1 MMLASRAGTR
11 RAAAAFP
18 LAAFLLAAGCAR
30 APAPPPTSPG
40 VPAPAAADTTPPP
53 AIPGYEAM
61 ADTLAALD
69 TRGLA
74 GRRIALDPGH
84 GGFFRGALGV
94 NGLTESEVNL
104 GVARRLRDLLVA
116 RGASVFLTR
125 DTNRDFLGPPDST
138 LRADLAERVRLANEW
153 APDVFVSVHHNADAG
168 GRHDVNETQTYYKLG
183 DSGPSLDLAQDVHRG
198 LVRNVGIRPHKV
210 VPGNYFVLRNS
221 DAPAILT
228 ETSYITHP
236 KVEERLRL
244 PEKQQLEAEALLVG
258 LARYFARPVP
268 VIAAFAAA
276 DPAAPGE
283 DSVFTAGEPAL
294 EARIAGAFDHAE
306 LLVDGV
312 PVPAERAGDR
322 VRWQPQEPWAPGS
335 HEAVLRVRLAGVGS
349 ARERTVRFAKACVP
363 ARVSASAWPETP
375 RPGGWMA
382 VRVEVR
388 DERGRLCPDSLPVK
402 VRALTRAAGTIAP
415 RETLVTARDG
425 VAWAYLRLASALDP
439 RAARVRVR
447 AALEGARS
455 DTLTVAVRHGRDG
468 APWTGFVR
476 DGAGLALREA
486 AGTREPSRMVR
497 WLTRDGFAVLAR
509 DSSGA
514 PVAPQLGGWRALA
527 GRDRTP
533 AFTAIAGGVL
543 HGRRI
548 TLDPEGGGEESAGM
562 GPSGTRAANL
572 NLEVARILAG
582 FLARAGALVHMTREG
597 DFAVTEVERVRGSES
612 FAAERYLRIGHRQRR
627 LGYYVSSAAGRQ
639 WAQRAA
645 ATFAALGLPPPVWG
659 EDAQYPLQQTSCPAL
674 YASAARVDSAGNEQA
689 LLAPGALRA
698 EAYALFLALAR
709 EWAPPGA
716 SWPVDSLEVRAPS
729 GEPRAG
735 AIVTLGGTLTLETDR
750 AGRAR
755 FARTEPGPLEVAF
768 DGAGAR
774 SRVVLLDS
782 TRGAVLNG
790 SGN

>member
-11 RAAAAFP
+11 RAAAAFL
-18 LAAFLLAAGCAR
+18 LAASLLVAGCAR
-30 APAPPPTSPG
+30 VPAPAPAPPG
-40 VPAPAAADTTPPP
+40 VPGAADTTRPP
-53 AIPGYEAM
+53 AVPGYEAM
-61 ADTLAALD
+61 ADTLAVLD

-74 GRRIALDPGH
+74 GRRVALDPGH

-94 NGLTESEVNL
+94 GGLTESEVNL
-104 GVARRLRDLLVA
+104 GVARRLRDLLVE
-116 RGASVFLTR
+116 RGASVLLTR
-125 DTNRDFLGPPDST
+125 ETDRDFLGPPDST
-138 LRADLAERVRLANEW
+138 LRTDLAERVRLANEW
-153 APDVFVSVHHNADAG
+153 APDVFVSIHHNADAG

-221 DAPAILT
+221 EAPAILT

-236 KVEERLRL
+236 KVEERLRQ

-258 LARYFARPVP
+258 LARYFARPIP
-268 VIAAFAAA
+268 VIEAFAAV
-276 DPAAPGE
+276 DPAVPGE

-294 EARIAGAFDHAE
+294 EARVAGAFDHAE
-306 LLVDGV
+306 LMVDGA

-322 VRWQPQEPWAPGS
+322 VRWRPAEPWAPGP

-349 ARERTVRFAKACVP
+349 ARERTVRFVKACVP
-363 ARVSASAWPETP
+363 SRVVASAWPEAP

-388 DERGRLCPDSLPVK
+388 DERGRLCPDSLPVR

-415 RETLVTARDG
+415 RETLITARDG

-439 RAARVRVR
+439 RATRLRIR
-447 AALEGARS
+447 AALEGARA
-455 DTLTVAVRHGRDG
+455 DTLTVAARRGRDG
-468 APWTGFVR
+468 ASWTGFVR
-476 DGAGLALREA
+476 EGAGATLREA
-486 AGTREPSRMVR
+486 AGTREPARTVR
-497 WLTRDGFAVLAR
+497 WLTRDGFAVLPR

-514 PVAPQLGGWRALA
+514 PVMPQLGGYRAVA
-527 GRDRTP
+527 GTDRMP
-533 AFTAIAGGVL
+533 SLVAIAAGVL
-543 HGRRI
+543 QGRRI
-548 TLDPEGGGEESAGM
+548 TLDPEGGGEEAAGV

-582 FLARAGALVHMTREG
+582 FLERAGAFVHMTRDG

-612 FAAERYLRIGHRQRR
+612 FGAERYLRIGHRQRR
-627 LGYYVSSAAGRQ
+627 LGYYFSSAAGRQ

-645 ATFAALGLPPPVWG
+645 ATFAGLGLRPPVWG

-674 YASAARVDSAGNEQA
+674 YASPARVDSAGDEQA

-709 EWAPPGA
+709 EWAPAGA
-716 SWPVDSLEVRAPS
+716 SWPVDSLEVRTSS
-729 GEPRAG
+729 GEPRPG

-750 AGRAR
+750 AGRVR
-755 FARTEPGPLEVAF
+755 FARTEPGPLEAASS
-768 DGAGAR
+768 DAGTR
-774 SRVVLLDS
+774 MRVVLLDS

-790 SGN
+790 RGN